1 MIQSTKDQILTKW
14 FQKLEKPLIIYAYQI
29 VHDREEAEDLVQEA
43 FLCFSKHT
51 NEILEPRAWL
61 YKTLRNL
68 SISFL
73 RKNNRLQR
81 TTDEDQMD
89 FLHTMNNPAEN
100 CLVSNLEKNEVIDRV
115 KHSISLLP
123 KDSARII
130 HLKFNQR
137 KSYQEIAQETGLSE
151 SNVGYKLHHII
162 KDLSAE
168 LKGEGFFK

>member
-1 MIQSTKDQILTKW
+1 MSQSTKDQPLTEW
-14 FQKLEKPLIIYAYQI
+14 FEKLEKPLMIYAYQI
-29 VHDREEAEDLVQEA
+29 VHDREEAEDLVQEV
-43 FLCFSKHT
+43 FLRFSRQE

-68 SISFL
+68 CISFL

-81 TTDEDQMD
+81 TDDEDQMD
-89 FLHTMNNPAEN
+89 FLHTMNRPAEN
-100 CLVSNLEKNEVIDRV
+100 CLVTNLEKNEAIDRV

-162 KDLSAE
+162 KDLSEE
-168 LKGEGFFK
+168 LKKEGFFK